1 MPEKIIIDKYRSS
14 HSRRLHLLLL
24 VGWIVLDVVL
34 RFTNLAIKPPWSD
47 EWATIVFSL
56 GHSFRTIPLDTL
68 VSLDELLQPLT
79 VDSVGSQAV
88 VKHLMRE
95 STHPPLYFLLS
106 HWWLQLGNK
115 GLVSIWWARSLSALL
130 GIAAIPA
137 MYCLGWLWLRNLI
150 TAQFSAALMAV
161 SPLAIYLSQEA
172 RHYTLA
178 ILWAIASLVC
188 LNLAVHSIFTR
199 KKLSFWVITAW
210 VVVNSLG
217 LATHYF
223 FALTLVAET
232 MALFTY
238 WLRDWRR
245 SLAAYWLRIYLA
257 MVATVSGSIIWV
269 IDWRGISD
277 NQLTSWIFEGNPLA
291 DFFDPLIRLL
301 IWWLTAILIL
311 PVEGVDKW
319 IAIIS
324 GVIALGFLIWSIP
337 QGWRALQTSRRSS
350 SNARRIEI
358 LWRFWIS
365 AIALILIVTYIFG
378 ADLTLSARFQFI
390 YLPALLLLVA
400 AVLAALWQQT
410 THKGF
415 TARKRVAIATLF
427 LGFLGALTVVNNF
440 AYQKVE
446 RPELVVPEI
455 VKAQHSNTPVIIAT
469 LHRTHG
475 QTGEMMSLAWQL
487 QQFYDLKP
495 QFVFA
500 HSETGDNRQAT
511 KSLIEA
517 ISEVP
522 RPFQLWLVNFFPS
535 KRLKTRGCSAGDRQI
550 KRTTGYVYQLYTC
563 Q

>member
-1 MPEKIIIDKYRSS
+1 MPEKIITDKHRSNQ
-14 HSRRLHLLLL
+14 RRSHLLLL
-24 VGWIVLDVVL
+24 LGWIVLGVVL

-56 GHSFRTIPLDTL
+56 GHSFRAIALNRL
-68 VSLDELLQPLT
+68 VSLNELLQPLT
-79 VDSVGSQAV
+79 VESVRSQAV
-88 VKHLMRE
+88 VEHLMRE

-106 HWWLQLGNK
+106 HWWLQLGSK

-130 GIAAIPA
+130 GVAAIPA
-137 MYCLGWLWLRNLI
+137 MYYLGKLWFRNLI
-150 TAQFSAALMAV
+150 TAQFCAALMAV

-178 ILWAIASLVC
+178 ILWVIASLAC
-188 LNLAVHSIFTR
+188 LNLAVHSISTR
-199 KKLSFWVITAW
+199 TKLSLWVIAAW

-232 MALFTY
+232 MVLFTY
-238 WLRDWRR
+238 WLPDWRR

-257 MVATVSGSIIWV
+257 IVATVSGSLVWV

-277 NQLTSWIFEGNPLA
+277 NQLTSWIFAGNPLA

-301 IWWLTAILIL
+301 VWWLTTIFIL
-311 PVEGVDKW
+311 PVEGVPDW
-319 IAIIS
+319 IAITS
-324 GVIALGFLIWSIP
+324 GAIALGFLIWSIP
-337 QGWRALQTSRRSS
+337 QGWRGLQASRRYS
-350 SNARRIEI
+350 SNAKGIEI
-358 LWRFWIS
+358 LWRFLVM
-365 AIALILIVTYIFG
+365 AIAIILTITYIFG

-400 AVLAALWQQT
+400 AVLSALWQQAT
-410 THKGF
+410 EWRF
-415 TARKRVAIATLF
+415 TAKGKPVVIITLF

-455 VKAQHSNTPVIIAT
+455 VAAKLNTPVIIAT

-487 QQFYDLKP
+487 QQSYNFKP
-495 QFVFA
+495 GFVFA
-500 HSETGDNRQAT
+500 HSDRDNGQAT
-511 KSLIEA
+511 QSLIDA

-522 RPFQLWLVNFFPS
+522 RPFQLWLVNFFPD
-535 KRLKTRGCSAGDRQI
+535 KRLKSQGCSTGDLPIQRA
-550 KRTTGYVYQLYTC
+550 TGYSYLLYTC
-563 Q
+563 L